1 MDNNIFACRSRGETL
16 LSGVGARVVKL
27 SKSVLLSMKCNVL
40 CVCYKGF
47 TVALGSGVDISFSP
61 QKSGF
66 GEIMSISIPGLG
78 VLGLDSP
85 GPSPLQLSLNLH
97 LTEAP
102 EKTAV
107 IIAYFLYQQAFI

>member
-1 MDNNIFACRSRGETL
+1 MIGRRRAC
-16 LSGVGARVVKL
+16 VVKL

-40 CVCYKGF
+40 CVCYKWF
-47 TVALGSGVDISFSP
+47 IVALGSAVDIFFSP

-66 GEIMSISIPGLG
+66 GEIMCISIPGLR
-78 VLGLDSP
+78 VPGLNLP

-102 EKTAV
+102 EKTAL